1 MNSLGKEEESLRSN
15 IAALHVTY
23 YHTQDKIMWFGQLA
37 SKMPL
42 ILKPLQDKPS
52 SSNNEMVSEYLL
64 NPLVLIT
71 TCLYLTLFSSQ
82 LLHIHA
88 VNEVLLHLQ
97 PPLFHDRGGQNFDKL
112 KTWINQLR
120 LFQITVNAVL
130 SLSLEHSLVKQTR
143 YLLQKVQQLGY

>member
-1 MNSLGKEEESLRSN
+1 MNSLAKEEESLQSN

-23 YHTQDKIMWFGQLA
+23 YHTQDKIMWFAQLA

-52 SSNNEMVSEYLL
+52 SSNNEMVSDCLL
-64 NPLVLIT
+64 NSLVLIT
-71 TCLYLTLFSSQ
+71 ACLFSSQ

-97 PPLFHDRGGQNFDKL
+97 PPLFHDRGGENLDKF

-120 LFQITVNAVL
+120 LFQITINAVL
-130 SLSLEHSLVKQTR
+130 NLSLEHSLVKQTR
-143 YLLQKVQQLGY
+143 YLFQKVQQLGY